1 MSVIRRCRKLT
12 NAPLR
17 HHQLRLTSHKHILKV
32 TAMPCPRFE
41 PVAPVSDPQHTNA
54 RLPLIDE
61 YDGIC
66 HAGPEA
72 IDAPAAHRFRSCN
85 HGYSA
90 GACQHFPA
98 GETRSSFRYSVV
110 SQEGDTLTVVGI
122 EEQNYTPVRWHN
134 IEYSVATG
142 QIQTPLQDPSL
153 RAQALAF
160 CQSYLRRFP
169 L

>member
-1 MSVIRRCRKLT
+1 
-12 NAPLR
+12 
-17 HHQLRLTSHKHILKV
+17 
-32 TAMPCPRFE
+32 MPCPRFE
-41 PVAPVSDPQHTNA
+41 PVTLVSDPQHANA

-72 IDAPAAHRFRSCN
+72 IDAPAALRFRSCN
-85 HGYSA
+85 HGNSA
-90 GACQHFPA
+90 GVCQHFPA

-110 SQEGDTLTVVGI
+110 SHEGHTLTVVCI
-122 EEQNYTPVRWHN
+122 EEQNYAPVRWHN